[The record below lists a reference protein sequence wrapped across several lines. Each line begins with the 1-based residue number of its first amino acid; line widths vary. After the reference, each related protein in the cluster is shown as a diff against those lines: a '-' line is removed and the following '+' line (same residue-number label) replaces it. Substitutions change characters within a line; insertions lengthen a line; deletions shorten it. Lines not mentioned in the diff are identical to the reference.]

1 MVILIIAVLF
11 AFGETAYFGFNPHPA
26 SFAEWVCDM
35 IALFLGFLGVCRIG
49 YSRGQDA
56 AKKEYEAKIENN
68 RATEVTE
75 EKLADL
81 LWKTCSFRPDI
92 NCMVDEDC
100 TDCLHNPEIV

>member
-56 AKKEYEAKIENN
+56 AKKEYEAKTFGE
-68 RATEVTE
+68 
-75 EKLADL
+75 
-81 LWKTCSFRPDI
+81 DI
-92 NCMVDEDC
+92 NLRFSCFDSS
-100 TDCLHNPEIV
+100 TLRI